1 MLVRAVRDGDWEGCL
16 GIDTSYETKYAWQM
30 DELHSGGE
38 WRVSFREIRLPRTL
52 RIQPVVANDSLLK
65 SWQRRDQFWVALE
78 HREVIG
84 YLGLDVDLAS
94 YQARI
99 TDIAVI
105 PEFRRQGTASAM
117 LARATEWCLRQ
128 HIHQL
133 ILVCPLKGHPAI
145 SFAQKHHFAFC
156 GFQDNY
162 WPGQEV
168 ALFFRQRVR

>member
-1 MLVRAVRDGDWEGCL
+1 VLVRAVRDEDWEKCL
-16 GIDTSYETKYAWQM
+16 GIDTAYETDYAWQM
-30 DELHSGGE
+30 DEIHSGGE
-38 WRVSFREIRLPRTL
+38 WRISFREIHLPRTL
-52 RIQPVVANDSLLK
+52 RIQPAISNDNLLK
-65 SWQRRDQFWVALE
+65 SWQYRDQFWVALE

-84 YLGLDVDLAS
+84 YLGLAIDQVR

-99 TDIAVI
+99 TDIVVTS
-105 PEFRRQGTASAM
+105 EYRRMGTASAM

-133 ILVCPLKGHPAI
+133 ILVCPLKAHPAI

-162 WPGQEV
+162 WQGQEV